1 MSLQRETIS
10 TTEEKRIV
18 LGLIVSTE
26 FIQEIEPIFR
36 LDYFKNSYL
45 RTVAE
50 WSHSFYEEY
59 KKAPFIHIKDIFN
72 SEKHQLPETDA
83 DLIEILLTD
92 LDSKYSEGEINL
104 KYWVEE
110 CTDYFRKRELEI
122 VVNNISVLS
131 SKGDL
136 VSAENEI
143 ARFKK
148 VSLDIGYKSIIKISD
163 LNTQE
168 ELYRKRDQEEANF
181 FNLPGDLGKYLGNQK
196 RGDVVGYFGPAKR
209 GKCLPG
215 DNLIYLSDGTIKTL
229 KEVIEQKIE
238 GVLSKDAN
246 NHFVSD
252 TVTNW
257 IDCGIK
263 QEFTV
268 TTKSRRKIKTSKE
281 HHFFTPYG
289 WKPLHELKVGDN
301 VALAKKIAPEC
312 TSSVPEKELKM
323 LAYLIADGHLG
334 TSISFTKKD
343 TVIMDDFLDCL
354 SYFGNTYRIEKN
366 LIQVELHVGK
376 VRDLVRDVGLFDT
389 RSGNKFIPDY
399 IMQSNDTSLRIF
411 LKTLFTCDGSIWVD
425 RGIVLVDYSTK
436 SSLLAEQV
444 LYCLS
449 RFGVFGKLFTAK
461 INGQT
466 YYEIAISS
474 NSGVKQFMDEI
485 GFTFSK
491 QEKALSLCE
500 DLICKRDYIDVIP
513 HKFVKELGDCLT
525 NDPNSSIHPSDN
537 ETFREAYKKG
547 KHVSRYTFGLIA
559 PKNHPVLNNDL
570 IWDTITSIKAG
581 KLVPMYDLTVKNNHN
596 FIANSFVVHNSWTLL
611 NNFKYGILSKKKTLF
626 FSIEMTDT
634 EVLPRVNQSF
644 FPMIDKDDGEQ
655 YFPAFDCVHN
665 QNGSC
670 ADRMSPTVVLEGG
683 EAVPDPSHIPC
694 TKCKGDGSF
703 RYKVAVYQDK
713 MFRYKNDIFEVR
725 KNHKKYK
732 GMWEKYARIS
742 CHPKYSL
749 TYDLMLSDIDAL
761 WKKEMWFPDILVIDY
776 IDILQIPS
784 KFDDYRLEDEK
795 WKLLAKIAGQTNT
808 LVITATQANK
818 AGHVAGTLD
827 STHQGGFYGK
837 NRHVNLMVGLN
848 QTPQN
853 KKDGIMEF
861 GITEARSVDYIP
873 GRLCTV
879 LQDYKTGQAYLDSYY
894 DVNQVLKIG
903 G

>member
-72 SEKHQLPETDA
+72 SEKHQLPETDT

-131 SKGDL
+131 SQGDL

-229 KEVIEQKIE
+229 KEVVEQKIE

-252 TVTNW
+252 TITNW
-257 IDCGIK
+257 VDCGIK

-312 TSSVPEKELKM
+312 TSSVPEKEL
-323 LAYLIADGHLG
+323 
-334 TSISFTKKD
+334 
-343 TVIMDDFLDCL
+343 
-354 SYFGNTYRIEKN
+354 
-366 LIQVELHVGK
+366 
-376 VRDLVRDVGLFDT
+376 
-389 RSGNKFIPDY
+389 
-399 IMQSNDTSLRIF
+399 
-411 LKTLFTCDGSIWVD
+411 
-425 RGIVLVDYSTK
+425 
-436 SSLLAEQV
+436 
-444 LYCLS
+444 
-449 RFGVFGKLFTAK
+449 
-461 INGQT
+461 
-466 YYEIAISS
+466 
-474 NSGVKQFMDEI
+474 
-485 GFTFSK
+485 
-491 QEKALSLCE
+491 
-500 DLICKRDYIDVIP
+500 
-513 HKFVKELGDCLT
+513 
-525 NDPNSSIHPSDN
+525 
-537 ETFREAYKKG
+537 
-547 KHVSRYTFGLIA
+547 
-559 PKNHPVLNNDL
+559 

-581 KLVPMYDLTVKNNHN
+581 KLVSMYDLTVKNNHN

-732 GMWEKYARIS
+732 GMWEKYARIA

-749 TYDLMLSDIDAL
+749 TYDLILSDIDAL
-761 WKKEMWFPDILVIDY
+761 WKKEMWFPDILIIDY

-894 DVNQVLKIG
+894 DVNQILKIG